1 MFYKHS
7 GKILTLIIY
16 ADDVILISDDNI
28 ELEWLKKKLADDFE
42 IKNLDALKH
51 FLGMEVGKYKKD
63 IFFTQCKYVLY
74 LLDATKL
81 LRCKATETP
90 IQANLK
96 IQPAKIEE
104 VVNQEQYQKLVGKL
118 IYLTHTCP
126 DLAFAKKHGQ
136 PVRAFT
142 NILKS
147 ITRGRGLLFKKH
159 EHLHIK
165 VYTDANAD

>member
-7 GKILTLIIY
+7 GKILILIIY

-28 ELEWLKKKLADDFE
+28 ELERLKKKLADDFE

-51 FLGMEVGKYKKD
+51 FLGMEVSKYKKGV
-63 IFFTQCKYVLY
+63 FFTQCKYVLY

-96 IQPAKIEE
+96 IVEMQS
-104 VVNQEQYQKLVGKL
+104 N
-118 IYLTHTCP
+118 
-126 DLAFAKKHGQ
+126 
-136 PVRAFT
+136 
-142 NILKS
+142 
-147 ITRGRGLLFKKH
+147 
-159 EHLHIK
+159 
-165 VYTDANAD
+165 